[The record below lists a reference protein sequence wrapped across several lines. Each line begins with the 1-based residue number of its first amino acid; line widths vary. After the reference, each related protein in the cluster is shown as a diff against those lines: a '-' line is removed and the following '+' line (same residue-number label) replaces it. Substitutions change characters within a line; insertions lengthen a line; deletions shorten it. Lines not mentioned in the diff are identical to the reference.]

1 MRIIAGP
8 GLRRQALERTK
19 AQALSVRKGISQ
31 QLIAALRS
39 STGERSSPESYAA
52 REDGLAETIR
62 RLEDLI

>member
-19 AQALSVRKGISQ
+19 DQALSVRKGSSH
-31 QLIAALRS
+31 QLIAALRA
-39 STGERSSPESYAA
+39 STGEHASPESCAL
-52 REDGLAETIR
+52 REDALAATIR